1 MKEEVGMKRSGP
13 ARAFLGLAVAG
24 FVALSGTIALA
35 QENIYENETG
45 LMFGGIVPDAADAP
59 ADTGFTA
66 AGPTLNPN
74 GIGQFLMGQYY
85 DVRPVGGDAQHNNL
99 QIINT
104 NTNNTNL
111 PACVAEDFENGIDGA
126 GCYNPNGGILAKVR
140 FRESKTSREVL
151 DFVIALTCGEV
162 WAARIDLNAGTNLP
176 QITSRFPIVVTPF
189 TVAGF
194 PTRPAFDP
202 TNGGATQSFASAAAV
217 GGGTL
222 TNLDVQ
228 RGHIEVI
235 AMEALPCEPI
245 SGDFSLN
252 GGAWARLGG
261 DRTPTNAIGALMFMV
276 RAGSGVSHSYNFTAI
291 SRFVQLGGGSIVPVA
306 GPFANSVPDFTDCVA
321 SDLGA
326 ANDYSGTIQCVV
338 QANLIL
344 SKTRIIAQWDAD
356 PGTLGSNDLV
366 ITFPNKYE
374 NCNAGGGV
382 WGGPFYPQTPF
393 ECGNI
398 GEEAVCTIYDRF
410 ENFIEEEEGFISPS
424 VEGPPCRLPREV
436 NIISIGPGDDP
447 GERAEIHFNTSSLE
461 TTAGWVDIDIARNQ
475 NGDVIHVE
483 EFFSDTVHDILGVYL
498 HGYWGLPALGLSIQE
513 YSNFSV
519 GGTYGSADAPLYE
532 QVILK
537 PGQS

>member
-1 MKEEVGMKRSGP
+1 
-13 ARAFLGLAVAG
+13 LAVAG

-45 LMFGGIVPDAADAP
+45 LMFGGIVPDETDAP
-59 ADTGFTA
+59 LVTGFTA

-111 PACVAEDFENGIDGA
+111 PPCTEEDFENGIDGA

-162 WAARIDLNAGTNLP
+162 WAARIDLNAGTGLP

-189 TVAGF
+189 TNAGF

-202 TNGGATQSFASAAAV
+202 TNGGASQSFASAAAV

-222 TNLDVQ
+222 TNLDIQ

-235 AMEALPCEPI
+235 AMEALPCEPL
-245 SGDFSLN
+245 SGDFSLS
-252 GGAWARLGG
+252 GGNWARLGT
-261 DRTPTNAIGALMFMV
+261 DRTPTNAIGALLFMV
-276 RAGSGVSHSYNFTAI
+276 RAGSGVSHSYNFAAI
-291 SRFVQLGGGSIVPVA
+291 SRFVQLGGGSIVPVS

-326 ANDYSGTIQCVV
+326 VNDYSGTIECVV
-338 QANLIL
+338 QSNLIL
-344 SKTRIIAQWDAD
+344 SKTRVIAQWDAD
-356 PGTLGSNDLV
+356 PGTLGANDLV

-374 NCNAGGGV
+374 NCNANGGV
-382 WGGPFYPQTPF
+382 WTGPFYGNTPF
-393 ECGNI
+393 ECGNV

-410 ENFIEEEEGFISPS
+410 ENFLEEQEGFISPS
-424 VEGPPCRLPREV
+424 TEGPPCRLPREV
-436 NIISIGPGDDP
+436 NIISIGPGDALGD
-447 GERAEIHFNTSSLE
+447 RADIHFNTNGLE
-461 TTAGWVDIDIARNQ
+461 TTAGWVDIDLARNQ
-475 NGDVIHVE
+475 EGNVIHLE
-483 EFFSDTVHDILGVYL
+483 EFLDDDLHDILGVYL
-498 HGYWGLPALGLSIQE
+498 HGYWGLPTLGLSIQE